1 MVQTAIADPVLREGM
16 LMEGFWTNH
25 RISRLVEGA
34 NGMSFGRLCEF
45 GTDPSKQVQEP
56 AATPVADVD
65 SIGTAAVFASAAAA
79 QTVMATNFDGVI
91 GRDRIAPCRCLTITF
106 DAS

>member
-16 LMEGFWTNH
+16 VHQGFWINR

-34 NGMSFGRLCEF
+34 NGMSFGRLCEW
-45 GTDPSKQVQEP
+45 GTDPTQQVQEP
-56 AATPVADVD
+56 AATPIADVD
-65 SIGTAAVFASAAAA
+65 AIGTAAIFASAAAA
-79 QTVMATNFDGVI
+79 QSIFATTFNGAV

-106 DAS
+106 DA